1 MDAQDQLATTQ
12 DHLLGGLVITAE
24 TSDDAAR
31 ALHELAAAELEF
43 VFAAREREATD
54 LVLVARTGGNA
65 VGFIA
70 ASDANEGRTVLWE
83 HLVVPDYHNRGIGRA
98 LLQHLA
104 SGLAASDVIVIDPIG
119 TYDPERLAD
128 YYQACGFE
136 LDPASGQMQGSAG
149 VIAEA
154 VAPPPPALPH
164 GN

>member
-70 ASDANEGRTVLWE
+70 AGDADGRTVLWE
-83 HLVVPDYHNRGIGRA
+83 HLVVPDYHHRGIGRA
-98 LLQHLA
+98 LLHHLA
-104 SGLAASDVIVIDPIG
+104 LGLAASDVIVIDPIG

-128 YYQACGFE
+128 YYRACGFG
-136 LDPASGQMQGSAG
+136 LDPATGQMQGRAG
-149 VIAEA
+149 VVAEA
-154 VAPPPPALPH
+154 VAPPSPALPH
-164 GN
+164 GS